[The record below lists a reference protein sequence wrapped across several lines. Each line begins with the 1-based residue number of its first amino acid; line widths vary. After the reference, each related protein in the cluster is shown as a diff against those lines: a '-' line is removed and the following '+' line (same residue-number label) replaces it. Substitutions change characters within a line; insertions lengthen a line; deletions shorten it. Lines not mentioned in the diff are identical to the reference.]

1 MTLQTHSLPVTCIR
15 GRLDCRNRQPDTIA
29 SFTPLHG
36 KSRIVTDHDII
47 ETLNRIFR
55 QVFEDE
61 LIGLTLS
68 TTADEISGW
77 DSMANI
83 TLAVEVEQAFG
94 VKLKSAE
101 MEKMRDIGD
110 LVSLVKKRLAVTS
123 G

>member
-1 MTLQTHSLPVTCIR
+1 M
-15 GRLDCRNRQPDTIA
+15 
-29 SFTPLHG
+29 
-36 KSRIVTDHDII
+36 TDHDII

-61 LIGLTLS
+61 SIGLTLS